1 MTTRANLY
9 VDQGTTFLASLDLF
23 TFEGEEFDVDSQ
35 EFFCDVRK
43 MYSSAKAFSAEV
55 TTVNNGET
63 NTLDLFISSE
73 ATENVKPG
81 KNQYDIVM
89 VSPNGERQ
97 KILEGLLF
105 VMDTITRND

>member
-23 TFEGEEFDVDSQ
+23 TFEGEEFDVDFQ
-35 EFFCDVRK
+35 EFFCDVRRI
-43 MYSSAKAFSAEV
+43 YSSAKAFSAEV

-63 NTLDLFISSE
+63 NTLDLFIPPE
-73 ATENVKPG
+73 ATENLKPG
-81 KNQYDIVM
+81 KYQYDIVM
-89 VSPNGERQ
+89 VSPNGEKQ
-97 KILEGLLF
+97 KILKGLLF

>member
-23 TFEGEEFDVDSQ
+23 TFDGEEFDVDFQ
-35 EFFCDVRK
+35 EFYCDIRK
-43 MYSSAKAFSAEV
+43 LYSSSKAFSAVV
-55 TTVNNGET
+55 TPVNNGDT
-63 NTLDLFISSE
+63 NTLDLFISPES
-73 ATENVKPG
+73 TENIRPG
-81 KNQYDIVM
+81 KYQYDIVM

-105 VMDTITRND
+105 VLDTITRDS